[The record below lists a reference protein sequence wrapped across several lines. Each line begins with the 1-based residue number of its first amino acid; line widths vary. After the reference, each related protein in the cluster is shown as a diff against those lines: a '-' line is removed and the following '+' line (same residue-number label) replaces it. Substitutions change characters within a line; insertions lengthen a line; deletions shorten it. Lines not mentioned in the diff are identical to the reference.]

1 MNEEYIARKI
11 KELMP
16 DKNRIPQ
23 GVLYSKLKS
32 AVQKDLSEAL
42 SILLKEGKL
51 KYSRTINDILIT
63 MSNNEQVT
71 NI

>member
-1 MNEEYIARKI
+1 
-11 KELMP
+11 MP

>member
-11 KELMP
+11 TELMP

-42 SILLKEGKL
+42 GILLREGKL